1 MATNE
6 ELARLIVSLEV
17 TTTKYYN
24 ALRKAQ
30 QQTNNAASGI
40 EKRLTGM
47 STRIDRT
54 FANLGQRLSANLT
67 GPLAGVGAA
76 FSVREIVKYADTWT
90 EAGNRV
96 RASGEIIGVAGRSLE
111 EIRQIADDSRAGF
124 NETVQLY
131 SRILRSAGD
140 VASSEVQIAKATELV
155 SKAFKSGGAAA
166 SEMNA
171 GILQLSQGLGSGF
184 LQGDELRSVRENA
197 PVLAKV
203 IADYFG
209 VTVAGLKEL
218 GAEGKL
224 QSTEVFKAILSGE
237 KLISAAFNTT
247 NRTISDSITLVEN
260 ALIQY
265 IGSADKSNGVTAQLT
280 AGLSALADNFDT
292 VADTAVALAA
302 IIAGAL
308 VGRGIV
314 GMIGALGAGISSLRT
329 FTTALQ
335 TARAAGA
342 GMGGILSAIGSGL
355 GPLAI
360 LVGGAAA
367 LAFQQ
372 LSQNAADS
380 ASNIDKVRESLNGL
394 NVSSG
399 IAELELKEVVTQ
411 TEALAAAEERLAAAR
426 AKRALQDTSVGD
438 PSTNFLDALNNR
450 ASSLQGFIDKLNR
463 DRPGEGIFGY
473 VVDQAEKDGAAA
485 AKKLAEAILAGTA
498 GTKDQIADSFQD
510 LYENIASPEAL
521 EDLNTF
527 YELYKRFADAQLA
540 AKVFVD
546 TSDLEK
552 AREDVFSLGSA
563 IETSLSHPGVS
574 QELKEELKFISEG
587 FDGTAESAEYV
598 KQEIDKLA
606 AANPDLAA
614 WTPQILEAIN
624 NFLNLAAAAKLAR
637 EESAKIVGAGAY
649 KATLKRDA
657 DAYVSGLEKRGK
669 EAKATGAF
677 LTEQNRQLSLTEQ
690 QLELEEE
697 IARVRKEAEASA
709 AVLTEEQIK
718 QLATRRL
725 AQKESF
731 KDPKKTTLSDTEK
744 FDNDLQNQ
752 RNLNESLLAE
762 AELLKTL
769 NPLAR
774 DYAQTIAAWKYEQE
788 LLNEAEKEGVELT
801 PARVAAIKEV
811 AAARAAGDAA
821 LAKTEEANQKLID
834 STQEWLDLSKTAV
847 RSFID
852 DLIEGKT
859 AAEALGNVLQ
869 QLGSKLI
876 DLGIN
881 SLFGTGTGGN
891 FGIFS
896 GLIPGRANG
905 GSVKAGSP
913 YIVGERR
920 PELFVPNQDGMIIP
934 RVGTSGG
941 TNTSV
946 PVQITIDATG
956 ADEGGLAKV
965 QNELVRLRAELPGA
979 IKEVVSKRPKKGW

>member
-30 QQTNNAASGI
+30 QQTNNAANGI
-40 EKRLTGM
+40 EKRLIGM
-47 STRIDRT
+47 STRIDKT

-218 GAEGKL
+218 GSEGKL
-224 QSTEVFKAILSGE
+224 QSAEVFKAILSGE
-237 KLISAAFNTT
+237 KLIGAAFNTT
-247 NRTISDSITLVEN
+247 NRTIHDSITLVEN

-265 IGSADKSNGVTAQLT
+265 IGSADRSNGVTAQLT

-292 VADTAVALAA
+292 VADGAVALAA

-314 GMIGALGAGISSLRT
+314 GMIGALGLGINSLKT
-329 FTTALQ
+329 FTAALQ

-342 GMGGILSAIGSGL
+342 GVGGIFSAIGAL

-360 LVGGAAA
+360 IVGGAAA

-372 LSQNAADS
+372 LSSNASES
-380 ASNIDKVRESLNGL
+380 AANIERVKKELDDLNLTTDVYKSNVRET
-394 NVSSG
+394 V
-399 IAELELKEVVTQ
+399 EQ
-411 TEALAAAEERLAAAR
+411 TAALAAAEERLAAAR
-426 AKRALQDTSVGD
+426 AKRALNDTTQGNAG
-438 PSTNFLDALNNR
+438 TNFYDAITGGT
-450 ASSLQGFIDKLNR
+450 SSLNSFLRRVNTQLSDEF
-463 DRPGEGIFGY
+463 FGLF
-473 VVDQAEKDGAAA
+473 VDQASRAGNQAMRNLAQGVLDGTITTREQIQSA
-485 AKKLAEAILAGTA
+485 LQSIAEL
-498 GTKDQIADSFQD
+498 D
-510 LYENIASPEAL
+510 LSETNL
-521 EDLNTF
+521 EDLERLVVLLNNFEAANISTQIHVDTT
-527 YELYKRFADAQLA
+527 EVTEAADAVKALGEDLDTYLGHADISSELRAQL
-540 AKVFVD
+540 K
-546 TSDLEK
+546 SII
-552 AREDVFSLGSA
+552 ED
-563 IETSLSHPGVS
+563 
-574 QELKEELKFISEG
+574 
-587 FDGTAESAEYV
+587 FDGTEASAKEAKDEV
-598 KQEIDKLA
+598 NALA

-614 WTPQILEAIN
+614 WIPGIVAAIDK
-624 NFLNLAAAAKLAR
+624 FIELAAAARIAAEAGR
-637 EESAKIVGAGAY
+637 EAVSNAAFRTG
-649 KATLKRDA
+649 LRRQA
-657 DAYVSGLEKRGK
+657 DSYVEGLENRGK
-669 EAKATGAF
+669 EAKNTGSF
-677 LTEQNRQLSLTEQ
+677 LTEQNRQLSLSEKE
-690 QLELEEE
+690 LEIEEE
-697 IARVRKEAEASA
+697 IARVKKEAIAAE
-709 AVLTEEQIK
+709 AVLTEEQIR
-718 QLATRRL
+718 QLAIRRIN
-725 AQKESF
+725 QKESF
-731 KDPKKTTLSDTEK
+731 KDPKKETLSATDK
-744 FDNDLQNQ
+744 FDNSLENQ
-752 RNLNESLLAE
+752 KRLNEALQAE
-762 AELLKTL
+762 AELIKSL
-769 NPLAR
+769 NPLAQ
-774 DYAQTIAAWKYEQE
+774 DYTQTIAAWKYEQE
-788 LLNEAEKEGVELT
+788 LLNEAEKEGIELT
-801 PARVAAIKEV
+801 PARVAAIKEI
-811 AAARAAGDAA
+811 AAARAEGDAA
-821 LAKTEEANQKLID
+821 VARSEEANQKLID
-834 STQEWLDLSKTAV
+834 STQEWFDLSKTAV

-881 SLFGTGTGGN
+881 SLFGSGSGGD

-896 GLIPGRANG
+896 GLFQGRANG
-905 GSVKAGSP
+905 GSVKAGTP

-934 RVGTSGG
+934 KVGGSGSG
-941 TNTSV
+941 TTSV
-946 PVQITIDATG
+946 PVSINIDATG
-956 ADEGGLAKV
+956 ADEAGLARL
-965 QNELVRLRAELPGA
+965 QNELVKLRAELPGA
-979 IKEVVSKRPKKGW
+979 IKEVVSRRPKKGW